1 MDGIAAK
8 RKCIFLG
15 WKFADIVNIKTHT
28 SDATRKEYIPY
39 ILDQNY
45 LTYKERELELRE
57 NWLWELNLKLATD
70 IKWRCVSMKQSWI
83 YFIIQ
88 F

>member
-1 MDGIAAK
+1 MDGIAAQ

-15 WKFADIVNIKTHT
+15 WKFVEIVNIQTHT

-39 ILDQNY
+39 FLDKNY

-57 NWLWELNLKLATD
+57 NWLR
-70 IKWRCVSMKQSWI
+70 IKPYVSYW
-83 YFIIQ
+83 Y
-88 F
+88 

>member
-1 MDGIAAK
+1 MDGIAAQ

-57 NWLWELNLKLATD
+57 N
-70 IKWRCVSMKQSWI
+70 
-83 YFIIQ
+83 
-88 F
+88 

>member
-1 MDGIAAK
+1 MDGIAAQ

-15 WKFADIVNIKTHT
+15 CKFAETVNIQTHI

-39 ILDQNY
+39 FLDENY
-45 LTYKERELELRE
+45 LIYKEKELELRE
-57 NWLWELNLKLATD
+57 NWLWELNLTLATD
-70 IKWRCVSMKQSWI
+70 IKWHCVAMKRSWI
-83 YFIIQ
+83 YFITQ